1 MFEHDSKFNVDVVPL
16 LAAASLQPKRI
27 LPALDLT
34 GGLASVGLPPE
45 TGGQIAN
52 VTSNLGFSDITG
64 D

>member
-16 LAAASLQPKRI
+16 LAAASLQPKRT
-27 LPALDLT
+27 LPVLDLR
-34 GGLASVGLPPE
+34 GLASVGLPPE

-52 VTSNLGFSDITG
+52 VTSNLGFSDSTG